1 MYAITGL
8 NRGTYTVTV
17 VAVNHVGKST
27 AWRGSGRSGCAGT
40 RHKKYQDVVG
50 WLLCSP
56 PGTVSRRLL
65 SCKLQLSISSE
76 PEVLASG
83 SNYVPPH
90 PRPHPRNTPTTRS

>member
-1 MYAITGL
+1 MLVRAHLARQRPLRMCRYP
-8 NRGTYTVTV
+8 N
-17 VAVNHVGKST
+17 
-27 AWRGSGRSGCAGT
+27 
-40 RHKKYQDVVG
+40 KKYQDVVG

-83 SNYVPPH
+83 SNYVPPT
-90 PRPHPRNTPTTRS
+90 PGGVWTVTRRTFDRYPHSSSNEAPSCPYESDN